1 MPTELPTMDAGLQMG
16 TGPRPSHAQRRAV
29 GRAARSIVARPEQA
43 QWQRKP
49 DGPPAL
55 EQLRAQ
61 ESIRVPALLP
71 LRYERMAMSPWSY
84 FRGAATVMAADLAG
98 HAHTGLMVQMC
109 GDAHILN
116 FGLWA
121 TPERNLAFALRD
133 FDETLTGPFE
143 WDVKRLATSIVVI
156 ARENGRPDEV
166 ALDAVRTCVGAYRK
180 RMRRYATA
188 GQLEV
193 WYDAIHVEELV
204 GYFPREARDTARR
217 HIAKKA
223 RKRTSQG
230 AFDRLVEHV
239 DGRLRIRE
247 EPPRT
252 THLPEPV
259 HVDIAHQ
266 IYEQYRQTLLPDRQ
280 VCLDKFTH
288 LDTVRQVVGVG
299 SVGMQVY
306 LVLLSGP
313 RDEPLFLQVKQAG
326 PSVYEKHLGPSPY
339 ANHAERVING
349 KRLIQS
355 ASDMFAGWTRFAG
368 ADFYVR
374 QFRDMKVIPDGNLL
388 QPILADF
395 ASACGAALAK
405 AHARSGDPT
414 AIDAYLGRNPAFT
427 TAMTVFAASYADRN
441 EADHADLDAALRRSS
456 R

>member
-1 MPTELPTMDAGLQMG
+1 M
-16 TGPRPSHAQRRAV
+16 R
-29 GRAARSIVARPEQA
+29 
-43 QWQRKP
+43 
-49 DGPPAL
+49 
-55 EQLRAQ
+55 
-61 ESIRVPALLP
+61 ALLP
-71 LRYERMAMSPWSY
+71 LRYERMALSPWSY
-84 FRGAATVMAADLAG
+84 FRGAAAVMAADMAG
-98 HAHTGLMVQMC
+98 HAHTGLTVQMS
-109 GDAHILN
+109 GDAHVLN

-133 FDETLTGPFE
+133 FDETLAGPFE
-143 WDVKRLATSIVVI
+143 WDIKRLATSLVVI
-156 ARENGRPDEV
+156 ARENGRPDEFG
-166 ALDAVRTCVGAYRK
+166 LDAVRTCVGEYRK

-188 GQLEV
+188 GQLEI

-204 GYFPREARDTARR
+204 GYFPRKAREPARE

-230 AFDRLVEHV
+230 AFDRLVERV
-239 DGRLRIRE
+239 DGQLRIRE

-252 THLPEPV
+252 THLPVPAQ
-259 HVDIAHQ
+259 VDIAHQ

-280 VCLDKFTH
+280 VCLSNFTH
-288 LDTVRQVVGVG
+288 VDTVRQVVGVG

-339 ANHAERVING
+339 GNHAERVING

-388 QPILADF
+388 RPILADF
-395 ASACGAALAK
+395 AAACGAALAK

-441 EADHADLDAALRRSS
+441 EADHADLVAALGRST

>member
-1 MPTELPTMDAGLQMG
+1 MVNGARLP
-16 TGPRPSHAQRRAV
+16 HADRRAV
-29 GRAARSIVARPEQA
+29 GRASRSIVPRTQQAR
-43 QWQRKP
+43 WQRTP
-49 DGPPAL
+49 DGTPAL
-55 EQLRAQ
+55 AQLRAQ
-61 ESIRVPALLP
+61 ESIRVRALLP
-71 LRYERMAMSPWSY
+71 LRYERMALSPWSY
-84 FRGAATVMAADLAG
+84 FRGAAAVMAADLAG
-98 HAHTGLMVQMC
+98 HAHTGLMVQMS
-109 GDAHILN
+109 GDAHVLN

-133 FDETLTGPFE
+133 FDETLAGPFE
-143 WDVKRLATSIVVI
+143 WDIKRLATSLVVI

-166 ALDAVRTCVGAYRK
+166 GLDAVRTCVGEYRK

-188 GQLEV
+188 GQLEI

-204 GYFPREARDTARR
+204 GYFPRKAREPARE

-230 AFDRLVEHV
+230 AFDRLVERV
-239 DGRLRIRE
+239 DGQLRIRE

-252 THLPEPV
+252 THLPVPAQ
-259 HVDIAHQ
+259 VDIAHQ

-280 VCLDKFTH
+280 VCLSNFTH
-288 LDTVRQVVGVG
+288 VDTVRQVVGVG

-388 QPILADF
+388 RPILADF
-395 ASACGAALAK
+395 AAACGAALAK

-441 EADHADLDAALRRSS
+441 EADHADLVAALGRSI